1 MSLGSHQ
8 PQISG
13 PTLNLRAFSVN
24 KANRTATESRKSDN
38 RKQAVSIRL
47 SRSDVRQIKRLADRL
62 GVRDSDVVRFA
73 IKTMLVRL
81 APLPDPAV
89 TGHGLVPVFLEAGS
103 ELMSHFDLDVDRL
116 AGIINEGADDHRR
129 VAAEDVQLIALRAVQ
144 GSYRQLRSGEPGGAR
159 LAVNVRAESGRAGEH
174 GGDAEGDTRR
184 QDAGVR
190 GAGDD
195 AHEQSLRRYLYNK
208 YLYTGFSEG
217 AGQSPGAP

>member
-1 MSLGSHQ
+1 
-8 PQISG
+8 
-13 PTLNLRAFSVN
+13 VN
-24 KANRTATESRKSDN
+24 KASRTATESRKSDN

-47 SRSDVRQIKRLADRL
+47 SRSDVRQIKRLAERL

-89 TGHGLVPVFLEAGS
+89 TGHGLVPVFMEAGS

-129 VAAEDVQLIALRAVQ
+129 VEAEDIQLIALRAVHS
-144 GSYRQLRSGEPGGAR
+144 SYRQLRAGESGGAR
-159 LAVNVRAESGRAGEH
+159 LAVKVRPESGRAAEA

-190 GAGDD
+190 GADSD
-195 AHEQSLRRYLYNK
+195 AQEQSLRRYLYNK
-208 YLYTGFSEG
+208 YLYAGFPEGTG
-217 AGQSPGAP
+217 QPPGAP